1 LRGKKKNNSNPNSN
15 LSPFNKLRLRSISQ
29 LLKALGPGV
38 ITGAAD
44 DDPSGIATYS
54 QAGAKFGL
62 GMLWMTLFLLPTMI
76 VIQEMCAR
84 IGLLSGNGLAA
95 LIKKKYS
102 TKIVYP
108 ISSLLLIANTINI
121 GADLGAMSASV
132 RIIFPDVPLVV
143 TSVLFSA
150 IIIIAEIFIPYHKYV
165 RVLKYLVLSLFAYVI
180 TAVIVGGNINQI
192 LFTIIPSI
200 SFSPDYAIMFVAVI
214 GTTISPYLLFWQTS
228 EEAEEDVAKHKIK
241 EIGKGKPKVSPRE
254 IMLMKEDIGIGMFF
268 SQFIM
273 WSIII
278 TSAGSLYFAGIT
290 DIQTADQAATS
301 LEPLVKS
308 FPNSGQIAKVI
319 FAFGIIGTGLLAIPV
334 LSASS
339 AFALSDTFG
348 WKEGLEKKFSQAKSF
363 YSVIIASTLI
373 GVWIT
378 FSHISPIQALILAAV
393 INAVVTVPIL
403 FIVMRLANDRKI
415 LEDKINSRFSN
426 IIGWLTFAIM
436 TVSVIVM
443 FLLLII

>member
-1 LRGKKKNNSNPNSN
+1 MRRKKKNNSNPNSN

-150 IIIIAEIFIPYHKYV
+150 FIIIAEIFIPYHKYV

-200 SFSPDYAIMFVAVI
+200 SFSSDYAIMFVAVI

-443 FLLLII
+443 FLSFII

>member
-1 LRGKKKNNSNPNSN
+1 LSGKENDNSDSE
-15 LSPFNKLRLRSISQ
+15 SKARSDKLGLKSISQ
-29 LLKALGPGV
+29 ILKSLGPGV

-44 DDPSGIATYS
+44 DDPSGIATYT

-95 LIKKKYS
+95 LTKKKYS
-102 TKIVYP
+102 AKIVYP
-108 ISSLLLIANTINI
+108 ISSLLIIANTINI

-132 RIIFPDVPLVV
+132 NIIFPDVPFVV
-143 TSVLFSA
+143 ITILFSA
-150 IIIIAEIFIPYHKYV
+150 FIIIAEIFIPYDKYV
-165 RVLKYLVLSLFAYVI
+165 KVLKYLVLSLFAYVI
-180 TAVIVGGNINQI
+180 TAVIVGGNIDKI

-200 SFSPDYAIMFVAVI
+200 TFSSEYAVMFVAVI

-228 EEAEEDVAKHKIK
+228 EEAEEDVAKQKIK
-241 EIGKGKPKVSPRE
+241 EIGGGKPKVSPRE

-278 TSAGSLYFAGIT
+278 TSAGSLYFAGMT
-290 DIQTADQAATS
+290 DIQTADQAASS

-308 FPNSGQIAKVI
+308 FPNSGQIAKLI

-363 YSVIIASTLI
+363 YSVIVASTLI

-378 FSHISPIQALILAAV
+378 FSHVNPIQALIMAAV
-393 INAVVTVPIL
+393 INAVVTLPIL

-415 LEDKINSRFSN
+415 LEDKVNTRFSN
-426 IIGWLTFAIM
+426 ILGWITFAIM
-436 TVSVIVM
+436 TVSVVVM
-443 FLLLII
+443 LLSFLI

>member
-1 LRGKKKNNSNPNSN
+1 LRRKKKNNSNPNSN
-15 LSPFNKLRLRSISQ
+15 LSPFNKLSLRSISQ

-150 IIIIAEIFIPYHKYV
+150 FIIIAEIFIPYHKYV
-165 RVLKYLVLSLFAYVI
+165 RVLKYLVL
-180 TAVIVGGNINQI
+180 
-192 LFTIIPSI
+192 
-200 SFSPDYAIMFVAVI
+200 
-214 GTTISPYLLFWQTS
+214 
-228 EEAEEDVAKHKIK
+228 
-241 EIGKGKPKVSPRE
+241 
-254 IMLMKEDIGIGMFF
+254 
-268 SQFIM
+268 
-273 WSIII
+273 
-278 TSAGSLYFAGIT
+278 
-290 DIQTADQAATS
+290 
-301 LEPLVKS
+301 
-308 FPNSGQIAKVI
+308 
-319 FAFGIIGTGLLAIPV
+319 
-334 LSASS
+334 
-339 AFALSDTFG
+339 
-348 WKEGLEKKFSQAKSF
+348 
-363 YSVIIASTLI
+363 
-373 GVWIT
+373 
-378 FSHISPIQALILAAV
+378 
-393 INAVVTVPIL
+393 
-403 FIVMRLANDRKI
+403 
-415 LEDKINSRFSN
+415 
-426 IIGWLTFAIM
+426 
-436 TVSVIVM
+436 
-443 FLLLII
+443 

>member
-1 LRGKKKNNSNPNSN
+1 M
-15 LSPFNKLRLRSISQ
+15 SQ
-29 LLKALGPGV
+29 LLKVMGPGV

-54 QAGAKFGL
+54 QAGAKYGL

-95 LIKKKYS
+95 LIKKKYT

-108 ISSLLLIANTINI
+108 MSGLLLIANTINI

-143 TSVLFSA
+143 TSLLFSVF
-150 IIIIAEIFIPYHKYV
+150 IIIAEIFIPYHMYV
-165 RVLKYLVLSLFAYVI
+165 KVLKYLVLSLFAYVI
-180 TAVIVGGNINQI
+180 TAIIVGGNISQI
-192 LFTIIPSI
+192 FFTIIPSI
-200 SFSPDYAIMFVAVI
+200 SFSSDYAIMFVAVI

-228 EEAEEDVAKHKIK
+228 EEAEEDVAKHRIK
-241 EIGKGKPKVSPRE
+241 EIGEGKPKVSPRE
-254 IMLMKEDIGIGMFF
+254 IMSMKEDIGIGMFF

-273 WSIII
+273 WSIIV
-278 TSAGSLYFAGIT
+278 TSAGSLYFSGIT
-290 DIQTADQAATS
+290 NVQTADQAAS
-301 LEPLVKS
+301 ALEPLVKS

-378 FSHISPIQALILAAV
+378 FSHINPIQALILAAV

-403 FIVMRLANDRKI
+403 FIVMRLANDKKI
-415 LEDKINSRFSN
+415 LEDKVNSRFSN
-426 IIGWLTFAIM
+426 IIGWFTFAIM
-436 TVSVIVM
+436 TASVIVM
-443 FLLLII
+443 FLSLAI

>member
-1 LRGKKKNNSNPNSN
+1 LRGKKKDNSNSNSR
-15 LSPFNKLRLRSISQ
+15 FNILHLKSVTKTLRQ
-29 LLKALGPGV
+29 LGPGV

-132 RIIFPDVPLVV
+132 RIIFPDIPLVV

-150 IIIIAEIFIPYHKYV
+150 FIIIAEIFIPYHKYV

-180 TAVIVGGNINQI
+180 TAVIVGGNISQI

-200 SFSPDYAIMFVAVI
+200 SFSSDYAIMFVAVI

-228 EEAEEDVAKHKIK
+228 EEAEEDVEKHKIK

-273 WSIII
+273 WSIIV

-290 DIQTADQAATS
+290 DIQTADQAASS

-319 FAFGIIGTGLLAIPV
+319 FAVGIIGTGLLAIPV

-378 FSHISPIQALILAAV
+378 FSHINPIQALILTAV
-393 INAVVTVPIL
+393 INAIVTVPIL
-403 FIVMRLANDRKI
+403 FIVMRLANDKKI

-426 IIGWLTFAIM
+426 IFGWLTFAIM
-436 TVSVIVM
+436 TVSVIIM
-443 FLLLII
+443 FLSFII

>member
-1 LRGKKKNNSNPNSN
+1 MRGKKKNNSKPNSN
-15 LSPFNKLRLRSISQ
+15 LSPFNKLRLGSISQ
-29 LLKALGPGV
+29 LLKPLGPGV

-54 QAGAKFGL
+54 QAGAKYGL

-95 LIKKKYS
+95 LIKKKY
-102 TKIVYP
+102 TIKTVYP
-108 ISSLLLIANTINI
+108 ISGLLLIANTINI

-132 RIIFPDVPLVV
+132 RIIFPDVPLIV
-143 TSVLFSA
+143 TPLLFSVF
-150 IIIIAEIFIPYHKYV
+150 IIIAEIFIPYHKYV

-180 TAVIVGGNINQI
+180 TAIIVGGNISHI
-192 LFTIIPSI
+192 FSTIIPSI
-200 SFSPDYAIMFVAVI
+200 SFSSDYAIMFVAVI

-228 EEAEEDVAKHKIK
+228 EEAEEDVAKHRIK
-241 EIGKGKPKVSPRE
+241 EIGEGKPKISPKE
-254 IMLMKEDIGIGMFF
+254 IMSMKEDIGIGMFF

-273 WSIII
+273 WSIIA
-278 TSAGSLYFAGIT
+278 TTAGSLYFSGIT
-290 DIQTADQAATS
+290 NVQTADQAAS
-301 LEPLVKS
+301 ALEPLVKS

-339 AFALSDTFG
+339 AFALSDSFG

-378 FSHISPIQALILAAV
+378 FSHINPIQALILAAV

-403 FIVMRLANDRKI
+403 FIVMRLANDKKI
-415 LEDKINSRFSN
+415 LEDKVNSRFSN
-426 IIGWLTFAIM
+426 IIGWFTFAIM
-436 TVSVIVM
+436 TASVIVM
-443 FLLLII
+443 FLSFVI

>member
-1 LRGKKKNNSNPNSN
+1 LRGKKKNNSIPNSN
-15 LSPFNKLRLRSISQ
+15 LSPFNKLRLGSISQ

-150 IIIIAEIFIPYHKYV
+150 FIIIAEIFIPYHKYV

-180 TAVIVGGNINQI
+180 TAVIVGGNISQI
-192 LFTIIPSI
+192 FFTIIPSI
-200 SFSPDYAIMFVAVI
+200 TFSSDYAIMFVAVI

-228 EEAEEDVAKHKIK
+228 EEAEEDVAKHRIK
-241 EIGKGKPKVSPRE
+241 EIGEGKPKVSPRE
-254 IMLMKEDIGIGMFF
+254 IMSMKEDLYRCVFF
-268 SQFIM
+268 SVH
-273 WSIII
+273 
-278 TSAGSLYFAGIT
+278 YV
-290 DIQTADQAATS
+290 
-301 LEPLVKS
+301 EY
-308 FPNSGQIAKVI
+308 NR
-319 FAFGIIGTGLLAIPV
+319 
-334 LSASS
+334 
-339 AFALSDTFG
+339 
-348 WKEGLEKKFSQAKSF
+348 
-363 YSVIIASTLI
+363 
-373 GVWIT
+373 
-378 FSHISPIQALILAAV
+378 
-393 INAVVTVPIL
+393 N
-403 FIVMRLANDRKI
+403 
-415 LEDKINSRFSN
+415 
-426 IIGWLTFAIM
+426 
-436 TVSVIVM
+436 
-443 FLLLII
+443 

>member
-1 LRGKKKNNSNPNSN
+1 MFGKKKDNSDTKSDSPSDKLGVK
-15 LSPFNKLRLRSISQ
+15 LSQI
-29 LLKALGPGV
+29 LKALGPGV

-44 DDPSGIATYS
+44 DDPSGIATYA

-102 TKIVYP
+102 AKIVYP
-108 ISSLLLIANTINI
+108 ISILLIIANTINI

-132 RIIFPDVPLVV
+132 KVIFPDVPFVV
-143 TSVLFSA
+143 ITILFSA
-150 IIIIAEIFIPYHKYV
+150 FIIIAEIFIPYDKYV
-165 RVLKYLVLSLFAYVI
+165 KVLKYLVLSLFAYVL
-180 TAVIVGGNINQI
+180 TAVIVGGNIDKI

-200 SFSPDYAIMFVAVI
+200 TFSSDYAIMFVAVI

-228 EEAEEDVAKHKIK
+228 EEAEEDVAKHRIK
-241 EIGKGKPKVSPRE
+241 EIGEGKPKVSPKE

-278 TSAGSLYFAGIT
+278 TSAGSLYFAGMT
-290 DIQTADQAATS
+290 DIQTADQAASS

-308 FPNSGQIAKVI
+308 FPNSGQIAKLI

-339 AFALSDTFG
+339 AFALSDSFG

-363 YSVIIASTLI
+363 YSVIVASTLI

-378 FSHISPIQALILAAV
+378 FHMSTQSKH
-393 INAVVTVPIL
+393 
-403 FIVMRLANDRKI
+403 
-415 LEDKINSRFSN
+415 
-426 IIGWLTFAIM
+426 
-436 TVSVIVM
+436 
-443 FLLLII
+443 